1 METSLKLVS
10 GAARQAVRSEHADA
24 IRSLRKRAASDI
36 IEIGNR
42 LIDVKENHC
51 AHGEW
56 LPWLEAEFG
65 WSESTALRFMR
76 VAEMAAKSVTVTD
89 LDIPIGSLYQLA
101 APSTPEPVRQAAFE
115 AIANGEKV
123 TPSDIREMVRIAK
136 PILEDEEPQRGGSD
150 HNHRAQGT
158 GENEWYTPA
167 QYIEAARELLG
178 GFDLDPATSD
188 AAQARVKAANW
199 FTKEDDGLAQE
210 WRGKVWL
217 NPPYA
222 QPLIQQFVDK
232 LVEEVEAGNV
242 TEAIL
247 LTHNYTDT
255 GWFHAA
261 ERAAANICFTR
272 GRIRFEGGDGSF
284 AAPTQGQAFFY
295 FGNRG
300 GAFRQAFERWGFVR

>member
-115 AIANGEKV
+115 AIANV
-123 TPSDIREMVRIAK
+123 IRQLDDVRAK
-136 PILEDEEPQRGGSD
+136 LIRLWLCGRTLA
-150 HNHRAQGT
+150 N
-158 GENEWYTPA
+158 PA
-167 QYIEAARELLG
+167 DVH
-178 GFDLDPATSD
+178 F
-188 AAQARVKAANW
+188 
-199 FTKEDDGLAQE
+199 
-210 WRGKVWL
+210 
-217 NPPYA
+217 
-222 QPLIQQFVDK
+222 
-232 LVEEVEAGNV
+232 
-242 TEAIL
+242 
-247 LTHNYTDT
+247 
-255 GWFHAA
+255 
-261 ERAAANICFTR
+261 
-272 GRIRFEGGDGSF
+272 GDV
-284 AAPTQGQAFFY
+284 AAPGPA
-295 FGNRG
+295 
-300 GAFRQAFERWGFVR
+300 